1 MKKINKLNLI
11 RIISF
16 ILFTL
21 YLTFNGVDMKIGG
34 FRLYVNGLIKHY
46 QSQK

>member
-1 MKKINKLNLI
+1 MKKINRLNLI
-11 RIISF
+11 RIVSF

-21 YLTFNGVDMKIGG
+21 YLTFNGMDMKIGG

-46 QSQK
+46 NEQK